1 MSKIFAFFLIISLFC
16 NCSKYEKSQIT
27 DIEKLSSPS
36 KQFDVYLYSVE
47 SGMSFGSN
55 VNALQIVKYQEKP
68 DFYND
73 DFFRV
78 SNSGPFQIKWENNNL
93 TIKTISH
100 IRTVVEKQPFKTEF
114 LTYKGVQIRND
125 IYTQFSG
132 TATTELKFRE
142 FYEKNENI
150 VFKNDK
156 DSLVFDIN
164 KSQISI
170 GLNYIEVT
178 TFKPNKFY
186 KNRGLDLEFYKLFP
200 IKKMN
205 FSKLEKYQPLTIIK
219 K

>member
-1 MSKIFAFFLIISLFC
+1 MNRIFAFLLIFSLLC
-16 NCSKYEKSQIT
+16 NCSRYKKSQIT

-36 KQFDVYLYSVE
+36 KQFDVYLYSVG

-55 VNALQIVKYQEKP
+55 VNALQIVKYQVKP

-78 SNSGPFQIKWENNNL
+78 PNSGPFQIKWENNNL
-93 TIKTISH
+93 TIKTISN
-100 IRTVVEKQPFKTEF
+100 IVTVAEKQPSKTEF

-156 DSLVFDIN
+156 DSLVFEIS

-178 TFKPNKFY
+178 TFKPNQFY
-186 KNRGLDLEFYKLFP
+186 KNKGLDLEFYKLFP
-200 IKKMN
+200 ITKMN
-205 FSKLEKYQPLTIIK
+205 FNKLEKYQPLTIIK

>member
-1 MSKIFAFFLIISLFC
+1 MNKIFAFFLIFSLLC

-73 DFFRV
+73 DFFRIP
-78 SNSGPFQIKWENNNL
+78 NSRPFLVKWENNNL
-93 TIKTISH
+93 TIKTISN
-100 IRTVVEKQPFKTEF
+100 TVTVAEKQPFKTDF
-114 LTYKGVQIRND
+114 LTCKGVKIRNE

-132 TATTELKFRE
+132 TATTDFKFRE
-142 FYEKNENI
+142 FYEKNEHI

-156 DSLVFDIN
+156 DSIVFDIN

-170 GLNYIEVT
+170 GLNYLEVK
-178 TFKPNKFY
+178 TFKRNKFY
-186 KNRGLDLEFYKLFP
+186 KNKGLDLESYKLFP

-205 FSKLEKYQPLTIIK
+205 FSRFEKYQPLTIIEK
-219 K
+219 